1 MVKAKTLA
9 KADKCSRCEKSV
21 DTIQRKNL
29 FFERKVSYS
38 GRSLIISIPEDL
50 ARFMGLSKE
59 KRVKIVPVDRK
70 KFLVEVQ

>member
-1 MVKAKTLA
+1 MMKAKDDRCA
-9 KADKCSRCEKSV
+9 SCEKCV

-50 ARFMGLSKE
+50 ARFMGLSRE
-59 KRVKIVPVDRK
+59 KRVKILPVDRK